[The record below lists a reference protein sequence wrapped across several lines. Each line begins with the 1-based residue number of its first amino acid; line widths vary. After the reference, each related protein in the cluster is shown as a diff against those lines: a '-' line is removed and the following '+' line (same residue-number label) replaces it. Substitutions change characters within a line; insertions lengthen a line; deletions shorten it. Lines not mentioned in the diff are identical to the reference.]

1 MRIKLKLVSSQKQL
15 ITPSGCKQMLPKSWM
30 NSDAHEMKVN
40 IYPESSQKIIICIK
54 PLSSLEARPL
64 SNTNISES
72 LLWCNRQTED
82 SNHRSI
88 KPDEVILYT
97 GNRLVSGRLPGL
109 WVTTVWPPTVKLT
122 LGHKDSPTKVS
133 HRIDD
138 KIRDFSS
145 VLM

>member
-1 MRIKLKLVSSQKQL
+1 
-15 ITPSGCKQMLPKSWM
+15 M

-40 IYPESSQKIIICIK
+40 IYPESPQKIIICIK

-64 SNTNISES
+64 SNTNISGS

-97 GNRLVSGRLPGL
+97 GNRLVYSSWEIARSLSDHCLTPHSQIDPGTQGLPNKGL
-109 WVTTVWPPTVKLT
+109 T
-122 LGHKDSPTKVS
+122 
-133 HRIDD
+133 
-138 KIRDFSS
+138 
-145 VLM
+145 